1 MTVCLRDSL
10 GTFQLYDVKEIQVAG
25 NFTYVTFRDGSE
37 DKFVGAEILS
47 AVE

>member
-1 MTVCLRDSL
+1 MTVCLRDPL
-10 GTFQLYDVKEIQVAG
+10 GTFQLSDVEEVQVAG
-25 NFTYVTFRDGSE
+25 NSTYVTFQDGSE